1 MSLLSVRAETAP
13 MLEPAGS
20 GGVAGR
26 PLDSLNPSVSSLA
39 SSSAPFFEIREAAEP
54 AEPAAELGQVLP
66 TASVTALCVLFV
78 IQAATLLA
86 YSRMVFGCVCK
97 PEAKEGQPSEE

>member
-1 MSLLSVRAETAP
+1 MSLLSVYAETVP

-26 PLDSLNPSVSSLA
+26 ALDSLNPSVSSLA
-39 SSSAPFFEIREAAEP
+39 SASAPFFEIREAAEP
-54 AEPAAELGQVLP
+54 AEPGQVLP

-97 PEAKEGQPSEE
+97 PEAKERQPSEE